1 MEKAHNFLKIILDS
15 ILHGLRVCLRANF
28 KNNFFFRIKTQ
39 KNTFYNKKCFLY
51 YVFKNKK

>member
-28 KNNFFFRIKTQ
+28 KNNFFFFRIKKQ
-39 KNTFYNKKCFLY
+39 KKHVL
-51 YVFKNKK
+51 